1 MMARFDLTGE
11 SNRAIPLN
19 YFTDIVTYFNRLQ
32 LFRSRLANI
41 FATRMQDEEQIF
53 LTELLQLINEGLT
66 TDSLF
71 GTAEATD
78 ACQVMQDNEE
88 LMISDGIVYKI

>member
-1 MMARFDLTGE
+1 VNLGFCFVLKRLLTCYQ
-11 SNRAIPLN
+11 R
-19 YFTDIVTYFNRLQ
+19 NRLQ

-41 FATRMQDEEQIF
+41 FATKLQDEEQIF
-53 LTELLQLINEGLT
+53 LAELLESINDGLA

-71 GTAEATD
+71 GTSEATN
-78 ACQVMQDNEE
+78 ACQVMQDHEE

>member
-1 MMARFDLTGE
+1 MARFDLTGE
-11 SNRAIPLN
+11 SSRAIPLD
-19 YFTDIVTYFNRLQ
+19 YFTDIVTYFNRVQ

>member
-1 MMARFDLTGE
+1 MRPSDRIGLLYMLLTCEISLTGL
-11 SNRAIPLN
+11 S
-19 YFTDIVTYFNRLQ
+19 NRLQ

-41 FATRMQDEEQIF
+41 FATRLQDEEQIF
-53 LTELLQLINEGLT
+53 LTALVEFINEGLA

-71 GTAEATD
+71 GTAEATE
-78 ACQVMQDNEE
+78 ACKAMQNAEE